1 MEQRGGAFQPSDVG
15 TCKTYQNI
23 ARYCFVKAG
32 KNGRAVGASPAEDA
46 ANKALIIY
54 QNEILDFYK
63 SGDYGDENT
72 PQYAD
77 SKMDDKIK
85 LHKMKKDLETKLRR
99 RVTDAEWQE
108 FLKSGKEPKPKSGLT
123 MSPEEKEEFYKQQA
137 EKQARID
144 ALKAKMKR

>member
-1 MEQRGGAFQPSDVG
+1 M
-15 TCKTYQNI
+15 
-23 ARYCFVKAG
+23 
-32 KNGRAVGASPAEDA
+32 
-46 ANKALIIY
+46 
-54 QNEILDFYK
+54 DFYK

-85 LHKMKKDLETKLRR
+85 QRKLKKDLETKLRR

-108 FLKSGKEPKPKSGLT
+108 YLATGQEPKPKSGLT
-123 MSPEEKEEFYKQQA
+123 MSPQEKEEFYKQQA